1 MAKHYLLF
9 ASLNYAYSILRPL
22 EKEILR
28 RGDEAAWYIEDECD
42 DLLTEGERRLKT
54 FDEVK
59 KYNPIAIFAPGNFI
73 YDFFPGVKVAVFHG
87 YPMRKRIEK
96 IDDHFTIRNWF
107 DIYCIF

>member
-42 DLLTEGERRLKT
+42 DLLTE
-54 FDEVK
+54 D
-59 KYNPIAIFAPGNFI
+59 
-73 YDFFPGVKVAVFHG
+73 
-87 YPMRKRIEK
+87 
-96 IDDHFTIRNWF
+96 
-107 DIYCIF
+107 

>member
-42 DLLTEGERRLKT
+42 DLLTEVPYLRERV
-54 FDEVK
+54 DENDV
-59 KYNPIAIFAPGNFI
+59 
-73 YDFFPGVKVAVFHG
+73 
-87 YPMRKRIEK
+87 EK
-96 IDDHFTIRNWF
+96 S
-107 DIYCIF
+107 C

>member
-59 KYNPIAIFAPGNFI
+59 KFHLRL
-73 YDFFPGVKVAVFHG
+73 FPR
-87 YPMRKRIEK
+87 RKGGGFSRLS
-96 IDDHFTIRNWF
+96 HA
-107 DIYCIF
+107 

>member
-59 KYNPIAIFAPGNFI
+59 KYET
-73 YDFFPGVKVAVFHG
+73 DVLS
-87 YPMRKRIEK
+87 KR
-96 IDDHFTIRNWF
+96 N
-107 DIYCIF
+107 